1 MSMQD
6 YTKNAPWTRLRIER
20 EGAIA
25 TVTLHRPEVLHA
37 LDAVMFDEL
46 ERAFAELAADAN
58 VRVILLTGSGERA
71 FAAGADIRAIA
82 ETDSSSGRAASER
95 GQQVFLQIERC
106 GKPVIACVNGV
117 ALGGGCELALACTF
131 RIASDRAKLG
141 LPELKLGLIPG
152 YGGTQRLPRLI
163 GKSAA
168 LRLMLT
174 GTAVDA
180 AEALRLGLVAEVV
193 PAAEL
198 MTRARAVAESVAVM
212 APLAISAVMQAVARG
227 EDLPIEDALR
237 VEAEIFGELCGTTDK
252 REGLSAFLEKRAA
265 RWSGT

>member
-1 MSMQD
+1 MTVED
-6 YTKNAPWTRLRIER
+6 ETNIAWTRLRVDR
-20 EGAIA
+20 DGAVA
-25 TVTLHRPEVLHA
+25 TVTLDRPEVLHA

-46 ERAFAELAADAN
+46 ERAFEGLSADPM

-71 FAAGADIRAIA
+71 FAAGADIRALVDTNA
-82 ETDSSSGRAASER
+82 ASGRAASER

-106 GKPVIACVNGV
+106 GKPVIACLNGV

-163 GKSAA
+163 GRSAA

-174 GTAVDA
+174 GAAVDA
-180 AEALRLGLVAEVV
+180 AEALRLGLVDEVV
-193 PAAEL
+193 PAGEL
-198 MTRARAVAESVAVM
+198 MTRARAVAETIAGM
-212 APLAISAVMQAVARG
+212 APLAISAVIQAVARG
-227 EDLPIEDALR
+227 EGLPIEQAMQ
-237 VEAEIFGELCGTTDK
+237 VEAEIFGELCGTADK
-252 REGLSAFLEKRAA
+252 SEGLAAFLQKRPAK
-265 RWSGT
+265 WSGT